1 MKVMY
6 IFVALLLFSLPLQ
19 AQNNETI
26 DTADYLEEVEVVP
39 ELIGG
44 ITELAKHIVYP
55 EEAAKAGIQGT
66 VFVKA
71 YVGKTGMID
80 DVAVEKSPND
90 LLSQAALDAVRQVR
104 FKPGTDNGEPVK
116 VMVMI
121 PVKFA
126 LK

>member
-1 MKVMY
+1 MKAMY
-6 IFVALLLFSLPLQ
+6 LIVALLLFTVSLQ
-19 AQNNETI
+19 AQSNEAI
-26 DTADYLEEVEVVP
+26 DPAEYLEEVEVAP

-44 ITELAKHIVYP
+44 IKELAKHIVYP

-80 DVAVEKSPND
+80 DLAVEKSPND
-90 LLSQAALDAVRQVR
+90 LLSQAALDAVKKVR
-104 FKPGTDNGEPVK
+104 FKPGTDGGEPVK
-116 VMVMI
+116 VMVVI

>member
-1 MKVMY
+1 MKSIY
-6 IFVALLLFSLPLQ
+6 LLVAMLLFTISLQ
-19 AQNNETI
+19 AQSNEAI
-26 DTADYLEEVEVVP
+26 DPADYLEEVEVAP

-44 ITELAKHIVYP
+44 IKELAKHVVYP

-80 DVAVEKSPND
+80 DLVIEKSPND

>member
-1 MKVMY
+1 MKAMY
-6 IFVALLLFSLPLQ
+6 LLVALLLFTVQLQ
-19 AQNNETI
+19 AQSSESI
-26 DTADYLEEVEVVP
+26 DPADYLEEVEVAP

-44 ITELAKHIVYP
+44 IKELAKHVQYP
-55 EEAAKAGIQGT
+55 EEAARAGIQGT

-80 DVAVEKSPND
+80 DLAVEKSPND

-104 FKPGTDNGEPVK
+104 FKPGTDNGKPVK